1 MKRHVL
7 TLTACLFAAGLVG
20 SAFAAVPDPSPFS
33 WSPPLTATAQE
44 VDLPDAPPP
53 PGRKVTPPA
62 APRADIVLLAE
73 PRMAAP
79 CPDKVKRVPRARQ
92 A

>member
-1 MKRHVL
+1 MTRHMV
-7 TLTACLFAAGLVG
+7 TLATGLFAAGLVG
-20 SAFAAVPDPSPFS
+20 SAIAAVPDPSPFS
-33 WSPPLTATAQE
+33 WAPPAAAQE
-44 VDLPDAPPP
+44 LDLPDLPPP
-53 PGRKVTPPA
+53 PGRKVAPPA

-79 CPDKVKRVPRARQ
+79 CPDKVKRLPRARQ